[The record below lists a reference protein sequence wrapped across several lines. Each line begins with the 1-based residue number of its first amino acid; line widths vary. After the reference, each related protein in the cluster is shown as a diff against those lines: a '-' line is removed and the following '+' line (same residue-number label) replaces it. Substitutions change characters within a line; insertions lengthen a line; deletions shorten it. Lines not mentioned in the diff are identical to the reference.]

1 MDIQRFTPDS
11 SRAVLVLIDIQD
23 KLLGTMPRDI
33 QESVVKSAGN
43 LVKGAKELNIPIL
56 ATEQYPQGL
65 GQTIKAIR
73 DLAPEIKPFP
83 KLTFSCYRNH
93 EFRKALELAEPRDVI
108 LCGMETHL
116 CVLPTALELL
126 EDDYNVFVAADAV
139 CSRTKLNWKLSLEVM
154 RQAGATIGTSEM
166 FLYQMVEEAGTE
178 RFKNIARILK

>member
-1 MDIQRFTPDS
+1 MDIQRFTPDF
-11 SRAVLVLIDIQD
+11 SRAVLVIIDIQE
-23 KLLGTMPRDI
+23 KLLGTMPKGV
-33 QESVVKSAGN
+33 QESVVKSACN
-43 LVKGAKELNIPIL
+43 LVRGAKELNIPIL

-65 GQTIKAIR
+65 GNTIKEITS
-73 DLAPEIKPFP
+73 LAPELKPCP
-83 KLTFSCYRNH
+83 KLTFSCYRDH
-93 EFRKALELAEPRDVI
+93 EFRKALEAAEPRDVI

-126 EDDYNVFVAADAV
+126 EDEYNVFVAADAV

-154 RQAGATIGTSEM
+154 REAGATIGTTEM